1 MEGDVTPCHIIVT
14 GLHECFH
21 MTKYSSV
28 FYCICSYILCYFAF
42 EMASVM
48 AKLDIS
54 KEYML
59 EPCFSS
65 LAA

>member
-1 MEGDVTPCHIIVT
+1 MFSYDKVQQCI
-14 GLHECFH
+14 
-21 MTKYSSV
+21 Y
-28 FYCICSYILCYFAF
+28 YICSYILCYFAF

-59 EPCFSS
+59 EPGFSI
-65 LAA
+65 LAT